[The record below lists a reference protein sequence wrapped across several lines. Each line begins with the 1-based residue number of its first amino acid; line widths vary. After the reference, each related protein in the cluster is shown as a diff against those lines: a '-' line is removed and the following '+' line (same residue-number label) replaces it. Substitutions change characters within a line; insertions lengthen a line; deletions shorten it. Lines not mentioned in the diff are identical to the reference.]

1 MWKPRLIDG
10 ARTKYLGIVE
20 ALEADIRSGW
30 VTRGDRL
37 PAQRA
42 IAEALG
48 VDLTTV
54 TRAFNE
60 ARRRGL
66 VAAQAGRGTFIR
78 EALDGEGGELAH
90 PLIDLSMNIPPQ
102 PAAFDFRKLLP
113 HGIAGVL
120 GNANGLLR
128 LHYQDSTGSESDRR
142 AGAHWLSQR
151 VEGVTADRVVVAGG
165 AQSALFAVSELLLD
179 RGDVVAAGAMTYP
192 GLKAVVLQ
200 KGLGLEPLDMDDKG
214 IVPEAFER
222 ACRERGA
229 KLLYVIPSIDNP
241 TTATL
246 PEDRRRALVSIARQH
261 GVLIVEDD
269 PYAPLLPDR
278 RLSIAELAPDIT
290 WHIATLS
297 KCATPALR
305 VAYVVA
311 PSSTWALRLAGVLRA
326 TILMAPPLMS
336 ALVSRWIADGALD
349 ELARAIRE
357 ENVER
362 QKLAASI
369 LRGTGILGGTGYAA
383 DPHGHHLW
391 LRLPDHWRAADFAA
405 HADRAGV
412 SIVPAS
418 AFATLAHPVESVRI
432 SLGVA
437 PDRGD
442 LEDGLTQLA
451 SLISQPTL
459 GAKAVV

>member
-1 MWKPRLIDG
+1 MWKPRLIEN
-10 ARTKYLGIVE
+10 ARMKYLGIVE
-20 ALEADIRSGW
+20 ALEADIRSGR
-30 VTRGDRL
+30 VARGDRL
-37 PAQRA
+37 PPQRA
-42 IAEALG
+42 IAEALE

-66 VAAQAGRGTFIR
+66 VEAQAGRGTFIS
-78 EALDGEGGELAH
+78 ETLNGEPRGQAQA
-90 PLIDLSMNIPPQ
+90 LIDLSMNIPSQ
-102 PAAFDFRKLLP
+102 PSEVDFRKIFP

-120 GNANGLLR
+120 GSPRGLLN
-128 LHYQDSTGSESDRR
+128 LHYQESTGAGPDRQAA
-142 AGAHWLSQR
+142 AGWLGPR
-151 VEGVTADRVVVAGG
+151 IEGVTSDRIVVTGG
-165 AQSALFAVSELLLD
+165 AQSALFAMCDLLLN

-192 GLKAVVLQ
+192 GLKAVAIQ
-200 KGLGLEPLDMDDKG
+200 KGLVLQPLDMDDKG
-214 IVPEAFER
+214 IIPDAFEKVCRDR
-222 ACRERGA
+222 APKA
-229 KLLYVIPSIDNP
+229 LYVIPSIDNP

-246 PEDRRRALVSIARQH
+246 PEDRRRALAAVARKH
-261 GVLIVEDD
+261 GVTIIEDD
-269 PYAPLLPDR
+269 PYAPLRPDR
-278 RLSIAELAPDIT
+278 TVAMAELAADIT

-311 PSSTWALRLAGVLRA
+311 PSATRALRLAGVLRA

-336 ALVSRWIADGALD
+336 ALASRWISDGVLD
-349 ELARAIRE
+349 EIARSIRV
-357 ENVER
+357 ENAER

-369 LRGTGILGGTGYAA
+369 LGDIGFAA

-391 LRLPDHWRAADFAA
+391 LRLPEHWRAADFAE

-412 SIVPAS
+412 SIVPSS
-418 AFATLAHPVESVRI
+418 AFAVVAHPIEAVRI

-442 LEDGLTQLA
+442 LEDGLTLLA
-451 SLISQPTL
+451 GLISQSSL

>member
-1 MWKPRLIDG
+1 MWKPRLIEG
-10 ARTKYLGIVE
+10 ARAKYLGIVE
-20 ALEADIRSGW
+20 ALESDIRSGR
-30 VTRGDRL
+30 VARGDRL

-66 VAAQAGRGTFIR
+66 VAARAGRGTFIC
-78 EALDGEGGELAH
+78 EGAEGEGGGVAQ

-102 PAAFDFRKLLP
+102 PASFDFRKLLP
-113 HGIAGVL
+113 QGIAGVL
-120 GNANGLLR
+120 ANPNGLLR
-128 LHYQDSTGSESDRR
+128 LHYQDSTGSEADRQ
-142 AGAHWLSQR
+142 AGAGWLARR
-151 VEGVTADRVVVAGG
+151 VAGVTADRVVVAGG
-165 AQSALFAVSELLLD
+165 AQCALFALCELLLG

-192 GLKAVVLQ
+192 GLKAVALE
-200 KGLGLEPLDMDDKG
+200 KGLAIEPLDMDEKG
-214 IVPEAFER
+214 ILPEAFEA
-222 ACRERGA
+222 ACRRRA
-229 KLLYVIPSIDNP
+229 PKLIYVIPSIDNP

-246 PEDRRRALVSIARQH
+246 PEERRRAIVAIARRH
-261 GVLIVEDD
+261 DVAIVEDD
-269 PYAPLLPDR
+269 PYAPLRPDR
-278 RLSIAELAPDIT
+278 LVSMAELAPDIV

-305 VAYVVA
+305 VAYVLA
-311 PSSTWALRLAGVLRA
+311 PGAASALRLAGVLRA
-326 TILMAPPLMS
+326 TSLMAPPLMS
-336 ALVSRWIADGALD
+336 ALVSRWIVEGALD
-349 ELARAIRE
+349 ELAGAISA
-357 ENVER
+357 ENAAR
-362 QKLAASI
+362 QALAAQV
-369 LRGTGILGGTGYAA
+369 LGGAGYAA

-391 LRLPDHWRAADFAA
+391 LRLPAHWRAADFAE

-418 AFATLAHPVESVRI
+418 AFATVAQPVEAVRI

-442 LEDGLTQLA
+442 LEDGLIQLS
-451 SLISQPTL
+451 SLMSQPAFATR
-459 GAKAVV
+459 AVV